1 MPSPTRFFI
10 RHGDP
15 SVRTIQTSGS
25 SANDGW
31 SVISTL
37 PGSLLDS
44 SNHSYAF
51 WVTLRVSNVQT
62 FGILNGTLAGR
73 PTGYIEIVLGDDSG
87 SSPSAGSV
95 HRYNIP
101 SDFVSTTTQGQQV
114 SFLVICSAADPDPL
128 WGATFPGAAQLRI
141 FGRLYWFLDD
151 PPTYGKSWEVSD
163 IEYVIADLGAI
174 PAADQSSDV
183 YEFGT
188 AYNSGAIGPGSAR
201 NAFSSGSGGALER
214 YHAASFGSI
223 DERWLVFH
231 CVYYQA
237 EARAYPLPGTLSY
250 LKVPH
255 FKLGHAVRAYDGTP
269 TGLALEQVPKVGTN
283 NEYGNGW
290 PWHSSTA
297 GRDNRRRNMTRGG
310 LWWEQLAE
318 ADRHIGFHVIN
329 FLSNAI
335 GAPNQGGYGLPHLQG
350 SWVTRSCYFA
360 IRIDD
365 LPGLIASS
373 YSSSGGLSSGLSPP
387 ATAFQTQALTAGNFL
402 AMEVTPPTISFEP
415 MVFSAAIVAEN
426 IPLIAGQVGAQRSYS
441 AHISTYADLEVHRAP
456 NRPLLAEKPWPPT
469 GASSSEGQIGGQ
481 EIVSSSTGIGYGDPA
496 FAYRFRWLKPGAP
509 TGVASLPLTDVYLVA
524 FHPVKDPEGQGPIIP
539 TVGADVPLVP
549 DAEGPPVASLPD
561 LSPQP
566 DVGVGETFNTRTERH
581 RGSTG
586 YMRSWQVWYTP
597 RRSFTL
603 TWGPINEAAR
613 DAVLAQITGGSLFR
627 VTLPRETVAIPA
639 VAVAAPQVDQ
649 VSAQTWRV
657 AVECAEII
665 YTR

>member
-1 MPSPTRFFI
+1 MPTPTRFFI

-15 SVRTIQTSGS
+15 SVRTINTSGAS
-25 SANDGW
+25 TNDGW

-62 FGILNGTLAGR
+62 FGILNGTLAGG

-87 SSPSAGSV
+87 SSPSSGSV
-95 HRYNIP
+95 HRYHIP

-114 SFLVICSAADPDPL
+114 CFLVICSAADPDPL
-128 WGATFPGAAQLRI
+128 WGATFPGASQLRI
-141 FGRLYWFLDD
+141 FGRLFWFNDD

-163 IEYVIADLGAI
+163 IEYVVADLGAI
-174 PAADQSSDV
+174 PAAEQSSDV
-183 YEFGT
+183 YDFGT
-188 AYNSGAIGPGSAR
+188 VYSAGPAGTANGFLGPPASTTAT
-201 NAFSSGSGGALER
+201 ER
-214 YHAASFGSI
+214 YHAASFGAV
-223 DERWLVFH
+223 DERWLVFQ
-231 CVYYQA
+231 CVYYHA
-237 EARAYPLPGTLSY
+237 EARAYIVPGGTEY

-255 FKLGHAVRAYDGTP
+255 FRFGHAGTEYTGPGVPALPYP
-269 TGLALEQVPKVGTN
+269 TSSIRVKVGTN

-290 PWHSSTA
+290 PWHSATA
-297 GRDNRRRNMTRGG
+297 GERNDRRNMTRGA
-310 LWWEQLAE
+310 LWWEQLAD
-318 ADRHIGFHVIN
+318 ADRHLGFAALN
-329 FLSNAI
+329 FLSNPI
-335 GAPNQGGYGLPHLQG
+335 GAPGQGAGGLVHHQG
-350 SWVTRSCYFA
+350 AWVNRSSYFA
-360 IRIDD
+360 IRIDN
-365 LPGLIASS
+365 LPGLIAAS
-373 YSSSGGLSSGLSPP
+373 YSSGLSPL
-387 ATAFQTQALTAGNFL
+387 ATAFETQALTALEFL
-402 AMEVTPPTISFEP
+402 TMEVTPPTISFEP
-415 MVFSAAIVAEN
+415 MVFSSAIVAEN
-426 IPLIAGQVGAQRSYS
+426 IPLIAGGAGAQRSYA
-441 AHISTYADLEVHRAP
+441 AHISTYSDLEIHAAP
-456 NRPLLAEKPWPPT
+456 NRPLMVEKPWPPT
-469 GASSSEGQIGGQ
+469 ALSASGGQIAVQ

-496 FAYRFRWLKPGAP
+496 FAYRFRWLQPGAP
-509 TGVASLPLTDVYLVA
+509 TGVGSKPLTDVYLVA
-524 FHPVKDPEGQGPIIP
+524 FHPVKDPEGQAPIIP
-539 TVGADVPLVP
+539 SVGADVPLVP

-566 DVGVGETFNTRTERH
+566 DVGVGETFNARTERH

-586 YMRSWQVWYTP
+586 YMRSWHVWYTP

-639 VAVAAPQVDQ
+639 VAVGAPQVDQ